1 MTKKVVIV
9 EDDFIIQELHKHYI
23 ENLGH
28 EVVGCFT
35 SGEEAIEYFS
45 SNTADLILMDIRLES
60 STDGIETM
68 RKINEM
74 QIIPVAYI
82 TGNTEE
88 LNLKRALNMGMK
100 GFYSKPI
107 KPKDIEDILDSIN
120 DLNESILYAERI
132 QKAIFPQKL
141 EIHRLFHHSIY
152 INRPKDVIS
161 GDFCVLVPKKGSNH
175 IIGGVG
181 DCTGHGVPAALLSV
195 LCHEII
201 TSNSKKY
208 DDLRKII
215 FKLNESII
223 QNLSKLNKA
232 DSVSDGLDLVIFK
245 INPEQ
250 KTIDLAG
257 INRPFIHFDAKK
269 KKHTYIKLKGKA
281 IGQPYDGDEEIPLLS
296 FEYSDGDYFYFF
308 SDGITD
314 QFGGSESKKLMKGR
328 LLDFLESTVKMPAEV
343 RELEFELFLR
353 KWQGNNKQTDD
364 MIFVGICPSEINTD
378 YLNYIA

>member
-250 KTIDLAG
+250 KNIDLAG

>member
-1 MTKKVVIV
+1 MGKKVVIV

-28 EVVGCFT
+28 EVAGCFT
-35 SGEEAIEYFS
+35 SGEEAIDFFS
-45 SNTADLILMDIRLES
+45 ENTADLILMDIRLES

-68 RKINEM
+68 KKINE
-74 QIIPVAYI
+74 INTIPVAYI

-88 LNLKRALNMGMK
+88 LNLKRALNTGMK

-107 KPKDIEDILDSIN
+107 KPKDLEDIIDSII

-132 QKAIFPQKL
+132 QKAIFPQKP

-161 GDFCVLVPKKGSNH
+161 GDFCLLVPKKESH
-175 IIGGVG
+175 LIIGGIG

-201 TSNSKKY
+201 TSNSEKY
-208 DDLRKII
+208 EDLRKII
-215 FKLNESII
+215 FQLNESVI
-223 QNLSKLNKA
+223 QNLSRLNKN
-232 DSVSDGLDLVIFK
+232 DSVSDGLDLVLFK
-245 INPEQ
+245 INPEE
-250 KTIDLAG
+250 KKIDLAG
-257 INRPFIHFDAKK
+257 INRPFIHYQAKEQ
-269 KKHTYIKLKGKA
+269 KHNYYKLKGKA
-281 IGQPYDGDEEIPLLS
+281 IGEPYENDTVVPLLS
-296 FEYSDGDYFYFF
+296 FDYCDGDYFYFF

-314 QFGGSESKKLMKGR
+314 QFGGSESKKLMKSR
-328 LLDFLESTVKMPAEV
+328 LLEFLEGSINMPLEA
-343 RELEFELFLR
+343 REIEFELFLR

-364 MIFVGICPSEINTD
+364 MIFIGICPSELNTD
-378 YLNYIA
+378 YNHYTA

>member
-45 SNTADLILMDIRLES
+45 NNTADLILMDIRLES

-68 RKINEM
+68 RKINET

-88 LNLKRALNMGMK
+88 LNLKRALNTGMK

-107 KPKDIEDILDSIN
+107 KPKDLEDILDSIN

-208 DDLRKII
+208 EDLRKII

-257 INRPFIHFDAKK
+257 INRPFIHFDAKE